1 MTGFLFVRS
10 APRTAPAS
18 RADASRR
25 MPLQSG
31 APIRETGNHVMKSF
45 IASSLAA
52 LLAAVSAHAAAAD
65 SASGT
70 DAQTPSCAIA
80 YVKGVGGSPRGLRE
94 YLASPMPYNYLKENE
109 LQCKVS
115 DDGRASNCTGV
126 TYIRNEQVSV
136 YDDSDPATLTV
147 VAPVE
152 LEHGQKYPVILVVQR
167 KDARC
172 TR

>member
-1 MTGFLFVRS
+1 
-10 APRTAPAS
+10 
-18 RADASRR
+18 
-25 MPLQSG
+25 
-31 APIRETGNHVMKSF
+31 MKPF
-45 IASSLAA
+45 IASSLVA
-52 LLAAVSAHAAAAD
+52 LLAAVSMSAMAADPAAA
-65 SASGT
+65 S

-80 YVKGVGGSPRGLRE
+80 YVKGVGGSPRSLRE
-94 YLASPMPYNYLKENE
+94 YLASSTPYNYLKDNE
-109 LQCKVS
+109 IQCKVS

-136 YDDSDPATLTV
+136 YDDSDPTTLTV

-152 LEHGQKYPVILVVQR
+152 LDHGEKYPVILVVQR

>member
-1 MTGFLFVRS
+1 MTGFLFVRR
-10 APRTAPAS
+10 APRTVPAP
-18 RADASRR
+18 RADASRP

-45 IASSLAA
+45 IASSLVA
-52 LLAAVSAHAAAAD
+52 LGAVGTHAAAAD

-80 YVKGVGGSPRGLRE
+80 YVKGVGGSPRSLRE
-94 YLASPMPYNYLKENE
+94 YLASPTPYNYLKENE
-109 LQCKVS
+109 IQCKVS

-172 TR
+172 AR

>member
-1 MTGFLFVRS
+1 
-10 APRTAPAS
+10 
-18 RADASRR
+18 
-25 MPLQSG
+25 
-31 APIRETGNHVMKSF
+31 MKPF
-45 IASSLAA
+45 IVSSLVA
-52 LLAAVSAHAAAAD
+52 LLAAVGTHAVAAD

-80 YVKGVGGSPRGLRE
+80 YVKGVGGSPRSLRE
-94 YLASPMPYNYLKENE
+94 YLASPTPYNYLKENE
-109 LQCKVS
+109 IQCKVS

-152 LEHGQKYPVILVVQR
+152 LEHGEKYPVILVVQR

>member
-1 MTGFLFVRS
+1 
-10 APRTAPAS
+10 
-18 RADASRR
+18 
-25 MPLQSG
+25 
-31 APIRETGNHVMKSF
+31 MKSY
-45 IASSLAA
+45 IASSFVA
-52 LLAAVSAHAAAAD
+52 LLAAASMHATAADTAAA
-65 SASGT
+65 S

-80 YVKGVGGSPRGLRE
+80 YVKGVGGSPRSLRE
-94 YLASPMPYNYLKENE
+94 YLASPTPYNYLKDNE
-109 LQCKVS
+109 IQCKVS

-152 LEHGQKYPVILVVQR
+152 LDHGEKYPVILVVQR